1 MHTMLFLFF
10 YIYSIDYNQSPLLI
24 IIISQPI
31 IQHIHNKSMIN
42 NKIHQEHEHD
52 NHRSDEN
59 NDILASLNET
69 DHRQQHSSDYIKE
82 NNT

>member
-1 MHTMLFLFF
+1 
-10 YIYSIDYNQSPLLI
+10 
-24 IIISQPI
+24 
-31 IQHIHNKSMIN
+31 MIN

>member
-1 MHTMLFLFF
+1 
-10 YIYSIDYNQSPLLI
+10 
-24 IIISQPI
+24 
-31 IQHIHNKSMIN
+31 MIN

-82 NNT
+82 NNTWNAIKKFDDLAKTKEISGTYNQINDLLNVSLLYYLGV